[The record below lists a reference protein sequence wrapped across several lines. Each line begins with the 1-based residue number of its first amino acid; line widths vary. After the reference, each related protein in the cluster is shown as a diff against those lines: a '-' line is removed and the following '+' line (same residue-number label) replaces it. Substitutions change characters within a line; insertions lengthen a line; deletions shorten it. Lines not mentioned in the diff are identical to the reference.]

1 MFDFNGMFGRIEPGK
16 CRLSV
21 NGGIAI
27 KTSAGY
33 KTYDLEKNR
42 LTNVSNF
49 VFNGTDNFFFVLP
62 TNKVSPGDI
71 IIVNK
76 KPCCVVKGDK
86 NEITVIS
93 YEDAERKTIIPER
106 HFFMGSA
113 YYYGKIVSLLGNMG
127 FGKKG
132 KDGGM
137 ANVLKM
143 MMMSEMMKG
152 GANPM
157 AALTGGIPA
166 GDNNNNMFSTMM
178 MMNMMNGG
186 SGTGMG
192 MFDNLFDGFFDE
204 NEEAAEDTA
213 EITENN
219 EE

>member
-21 NGGIAI
+21 NGKIAI

-49 VFNGTDNFFFVLP
+49 TFNGTDNFFYVLP
-62 TNKVSPGDI
+62 TNKVNPGDI

-76 KPCCVVKGDK
+76 KPCCVIKGDK
-86 NEITVIS
+86 NEITVVS

-113 YYYGKIVSLLGNMG
+113 YYYGKIVSLFGTAG

-152 GANPM
+152 GGNPF
-157 AALTGGIPA
+157 AAITGGSTA
-166 GDNNNNMFSTMM
+166 DACNNNNMFSTMM
-178 MMNMMNGG
+178 MMNMMGGNG
-186 SGTGMG
+186 SGVMG

-204 NEEAAEDTA
+204 TEEVELPKDDEPVED
-213 EITENN
+213 
-219 EE
+219 